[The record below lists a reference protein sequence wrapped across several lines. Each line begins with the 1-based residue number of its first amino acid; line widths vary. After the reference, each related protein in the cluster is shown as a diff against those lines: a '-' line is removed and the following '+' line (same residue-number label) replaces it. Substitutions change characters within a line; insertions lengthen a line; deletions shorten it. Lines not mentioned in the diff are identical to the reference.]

1 MGGSRFDGGGL
12 EEAFSGLGLV
22 MRLVSFFFL
31 LGNCVS
37 FLDIFVDIGRIRR
50 VSRLRVELKIV

>member
-12 EEAFSGLGLV
+12 EEAFSGLRLV

-31 LGNCVS
+31 LGFCVS
-37 FLDIFVDIGRIRR
+37 SPNVSVDMGWILR